1 MRSRTCARPT
11 PTLVLRCTLCIG
23 STHSFTSPDI
33 EYENVGDR
41 LLNASPPR
49 KAACERHSLGSCG
62 GHRETLRHLQR
73 VIIWWADEFNG
84 SSPDST
90 KWGAWASE
98 YQVSRTIIGL
108 VQRSPIRNG
117 RFQGVEMCMNPLY
130 TRDDWKWWA
139 QRDLNPRPSDY
150 ESPALTTEL
159 WAQPARN
166 KRIVA
171 NSRSED

>member
-1 MRSRTCARPT
+1 MKQSTAHLIQTSRQSRPPASLKLPDGPKMRTA
-11 PTLVLRCTLCIG
+11 G
-23 STHSFTSPDI
+23 
-33 EYENVGDR
+33 
-41 LLNASPPR
+41 
-49 KAACERHSLGSCG
+49 ERHSLGSCG